1 MNKSQLVD
9 AVADATGMTKKAVAE
24 VLDTILNTIVG
35 AVKRG
40 DSVTLTGFGTFQAR
54 HQAAAVK
61 RNPRTGAA
69 VNVPAK
75 NVPRFRAGKTFREEV
90 A

>member
-1 MNKSQLVD
+1 MNKAQLVD
-9 AVADATGMTKKAVAE
+9 AVAAATNMTKKSVAD
-24 VLDTILNTIVG
+24 VLDAVLHEIMS

-40 DSVTLTGFGTFQAR
+40 ETVTITGFGTFR
-54 HQAAAVK
+54 SVHQAASVK
-61 RNPRTGAA
+61 RNPKTGEP

-75 NVPRFRAGKTFREEV
+75 NVPRFRAGKAFREMV

>member
-1 MNKSQLVD
+1 MNKAQLVD
-9 AVADATGMTKKAVAE
+9 AVAAATDMTKKSVAD
-24 VLDTILNTIVG
+24 VLDAVLHEIMS

-40 DSVTLTGFGTFQAR
+40 ETVTITGFGTFR
-54 HQAAAVK
+54 SVHQAASVK
-61 RNPRTGAA
+61 RNPKTGEP

-75 NVPRFRAGKTFREEV
+75 NVPRFRAGKAFREMV

>member
-9 AVADATGMTKKAVAE
+9 AVANATGMTKKAVSE
-24 VLDTILNTIVG
+24 VLDGILDSVMR
-35 AVKRG
+35 AVKKG
-40 DSVTLTGFGTFQAR
+40 EDVTLTGFGTFRAQ
-54 HQAAAVK
+54 HQSASVK
-61 RNPRTGAA
+61 RNPKTGAA

-75 NVPRFRAGKTFREEV
+75 NVPRFRAGKTFREMV